1 MLAINIKLEG
11 YVIDELILL
20 IVTNLS
26 SKGPRKTSKVDFLNS
41 GNSSK
46 NRTP

>member
-1 MLAINIKLEG
+1 ME
-11 YVIDELILL
+11 ELILL

-26 SKGPRKTSKVDFLNS
+26 SKGPLKTSKVDLLNS

-46 NRTP
+46 NKTP